1 MSRRVFVTGA
11 TGFVGPHLRAHLVTR
26 GDHDVTPAERVDV
39 TDRAGLVASFAQDRP
54 EVIFHLAARSSVAE
68 SWRDPGEFT
77 RVNVL
82 GTMNVLEAAREVVP
96 EATVLI
102 VSTSEVYGQQEP
114 EALPVGEHYRVA
126 PLSPYATSKA
136 EAEHAALESFFTT
149 RQRVIVARPFTHIG
163 PGQSSNFV
171 VPALTQRLLLAEGP
185 QAAISVGNLAARR
198 DICDVRDTV
207 RAYDLLTRFGQP
219 GEIYNVASGHDVG
232 IDEIAE
238 WLRAGIASD
247 ARFAPDET
255 LQRPLDVPVTR
266 GDASKLHDAT
276 GWEPTYT
283 LTQTLDDVVAYWR
296 AQLPATSL

>member
-39 TDRAGLVASFAQDRP
+39 TDRAGLVASFAQVRP
-54 EVIFHLAARSSVAE
+54 EVIFHLAARSSVAQ

-96 EATVLI
+96 EATVLL
-102 VSTSEVYGQQEP
+102 VSSSEVYGRQEP

-149 RQRVIVARPFTHIG
+149 HQRVIVARPFTHIG
-163 PGQSSNFV
+163 PGQASNFV

-198 DICDVRDTV
+198 DICDVRDVV
-207 RAYDLLTRFGQP
+207 RAYDLLSRLGLP

-238 WLRAGIASD
+238 WLRAAIAPD
-247 ARFAPDET
+247 ARFVPDET

-266 GDASKLHDAT
+266 GDVSKLHDVT